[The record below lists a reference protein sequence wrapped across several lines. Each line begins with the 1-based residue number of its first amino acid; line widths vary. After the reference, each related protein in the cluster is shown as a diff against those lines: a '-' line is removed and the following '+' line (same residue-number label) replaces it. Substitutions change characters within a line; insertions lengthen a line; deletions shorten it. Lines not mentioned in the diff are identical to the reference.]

1 MCVCL
6 GYISLCRVHT
16 CCFCCCCLYC
26 FFFFFTPLASFFYIS
41 FVFDS
46 FVLDRSSFVIDH
58 SCCHSSVF
66 LIPGIIL
73 SVCEMVRSNSFIHSF
88 ILSFIS
94 VHQSLPMMLIRFFFS
109 PLFRVFLTGF
119 LFFSLLRNGLLL
131 SIRHREKNNENYTT
145 IRSWFVCVYVCV
157 FVFYNPKK
165 K

>member
-26 FFFFFTPLASFFYIS
+26 FFFLFHTIGIFFLYFVCFWFFRSRSFIFRDRPFLLSFFS
-41 FVFDS
+41 VSDS
-46 FVLDRSSFVIDH
+46 RH
-58 SCCHSSVF
+58 Y
-66 LIPGIIL
+66 
-73 SVCEMVRSNSFIHSF
+73 SVCLWNGSIQFIHSFIHSF
-88 ILSFIS
+88 IHFSPS
-94 VHQSLPMMLIRFFFS
+94 VIANDADSFFFS

-119 LFFSLLRNGLLL
+119 LFFLCSETVYYYQFDIGKRITRITLRSDHG
-131 SIRHREKNNENYTT
+131 S
-145 IRSWFVCVYVCV
+145 CVCV